1 MIKVNENN
9 LVNARDIYSFVEVK
23 TRFWDWIE
31 RCINYA
37 DLKEGIDFNSK
48 VSKINI
54 VSRGRPTKEYFFTIQ
69 AAKEVCIVSATEKS
83 KELRRWLISLSEQ
96 KENLD
101 LLTHDQV
108 VLLSV
113 LKSFFR
119 YVDNQKEILKE
130 HVESFVKEI
139 TSQNPYADF
148 HIWRNKILNIEKSVL
163 DERIKEYCIENSKR
177 LPKISTSHDKIRFL
191 NEYDSLKNAVWDF
204 LSIKGEVN
212 AMKLAELVK
221 RMAQA
226 ENLVVFQCNEENLF
240 QSKEQINLKQLK

>member
-9 LVNARDIYSFVEVK
+9 MVNARDIYSFVEVK
-23 TRFWDWIE
+23 TRFNDWI
-31 RCINYA
+31 RNCINHA
-37 DLKEGIDFNSK
+37 DLKEDIDFYLNL
-48 VSKINI
+48 SKINI
-54 VSRGRPTKEYFFTIQ
+54 VGRPQRDYLFTLQ
-69 AAKEVCIVSATEKS
+69 AAKEVCIVSATSKA
-83 KELRRWLISLSEQ
+83 KELRRWLIELSNQ

-108 VLLSV
+108 VMLSV

-119 YVDNQKEILKE
+119 YVDNQKEYLEK
-130 HVESFVKEI
+130 HKKSYVENNHSR
-139 TSQNPYADF
+139 NPYAEF
-148 HIWRNKILNIEKSVL
+148 NIWRNKILGIEKDVL
-163 DERIKEYCIENSKR
+163 DAKIKQYCIENSKR
-177 LPKISTSHDKIRFL
+177 LPKLSTSHDKIRFL

-226 ENLVVFQCNEENLF
+226 ENLVVFQRNEENLF
-240 QSKEQINLKQLK
+240 QSKENINLKQLK